1 MKKLNCLK
9 VLRVCCKNNTLIIN
23 LFQQNNKLN
32 GSLNVMNLKRKKKVK
47 VNLSDTLLSN
57 VILIYFKMKN
67 LKKRNIK
74 FQNFIVNILIN
85 TMPLNK
91 RNLPAST
98 I

>member
-1 MKKLNCLK
+1 MDLLTKKLNCLK
-9 VLRVCCKNNTLIIN
+9 VLRVYYKKNILITN

-32 GSLNVMNLKRKKKVK
+32 GSLNVMNTQRKKKVK
-47 VNLSDTLLSN
+47 VNLLDTRLSN

-67 LKKRNIK
+67 LKVRNIK

-85 TMPLNK
+85 ITLLNK
-91 RNLPAST
+91 R